1 MRVMPQPSTINMAKT
16 SSPSTLACARLRLG
30 NKRRTSLCMAAL
42 LGCEDDGIAFLL
54 VECQIW
60 ESIPHQAPQALWHV
74 YSPSLP
80 PSSPFS
86 GPSTSKPTREKA
98 IAPTAL
104 KYHHKTTPQ
113 TTLSCLSVKTIM

>member
-1 MRVMPQPSTINMAKT
+1 MQQPSTINMAKT

-60 ESIPHQAPQALWHV
+60 ESIPHLLF
-74 YSPSLP
+74 SSSS
-80 PSSPFS
+80 SSPGPLARLFS
-86 GPSTSKPTREKA
+86 FPPAFIALLRLLHPNTYPGKA
-98 IAPTAL
+98 ISSYSRVACGD
-104 KYHHKTTPQ
+104 H
-113 TTLSCLSVKTIM
+113 TL